1 MTVFG
6 YYYCYYCITGT
17 AFNQLAVL
25 VGNKNEY
32 LDSIYY
38 YQRRYKEWLKYL

>member
-1 MTVFG
+1 MFMFSMGVLAL
-6 YYYCYYCITGT
+6 ISLLLLTGI

-25 VGNKNEY
+25 VDNKNHH

-38 YQRRYKEWLKYL
+38 YQRRYAML